1 MQHRLSITHPKS
13 QPLPRPLERQRSRQL
28 LQHQV
33 CWLLA
38 RQHAVH
44 DVRRQQRQPNRPR
57 RMTGLWIALHPT
69 SRPWQWLGDGP
80 LSQVSSFLRFRL
92 LGGNERNQTFLKGHP
107 PDVEKRLLIALRLQ
121 GGKCPHIPQ
130 LFVRQTSEILLVNTT
145 LSSSLCASR
154 QYVHTLRP
162 PRFSTAAD
170 SRSSEAT
177 SAAILP
183 PSTRA

>member
-1 MQHRLSITHPKS
+1 MRAAGAMETRESAEPNSMIGI
-13 QPLPRPLERQRSRQL
+13 RMAADR
-28 LQHQV
+28 
-33 CWLLA
+33 
-38 RQHAVH
+38 
-44 DVRRQQRQPNRPR
+44 RRQISSARRCLWMDARPF
-57 RMTGLWIALHPT
+57 
-69 SRPWQWLGDGP
+69 
-80 LSQVSSFLRFRL
+80 VSGTASVFSSSLLFRL
-92 LGGNERNQTFLKGHP
+92 LGGNKRNQTFLEGHP
-107 PDVEKRLLIALRLQ
+107 PDVEKRLLIALRSQ
-121 GGKCPHIPQ
+121 GGNCPHIPQ